1 MANPGIEWYV
11 RDRPFRST
19 LLLEPAMSKT
29 DSDKR
34 AGGLQVAEA
43 PAPADVQPES
53 LDKVRDI
60 LFGSQMRAV
69 DTRLQGLEE
78 RLREEHEALRTDFAR
93 QVESL
98 DNFIRSEVNT
108 VTERLATESR
118 KRSEDLKSLA
128 AEIKEAIRALERR
141 HVKLEEA
148 GAMADAALRDQL
160 LHQSTTAANELAKL
174 GERLGAELQQ
184 SHAALASAKTDRT
197 ALASLLT
204 DMAGRLTA
212 PDKAPDK
219 KNGARS

>member
-1 MANPGIEWYV
+1 MSRIESV
-11 RDRPFRST
+11 
-19 LLLEPAMSKT
+19 
-29 DSDKR
+29 
-34 AGGLQVAEA
+34 QVAESPA
-43 PAPADVQPES
+43 PAPADAQPES

-69 DTRLQGLEE
+69 DSRLQGLEE
-78 RLREEHEALRTDFAR
+78 RIREEHESMRSDFTR

-98 DNFIRSEVNT
+98 DSFIRSEVNT

-118 KRSEDLKSLA
+118 KRSEDLKGLA

-148 GAMADAALRDQL
+148 ANMADASLRDQL
-160 LHQSTTAANELAKL
+160 LHQSTSAAAELARL
-174 GERLGAELQQ
+174 GERLGDELKR
-184 SHAALASAKTDRT
+184 SHAELASAKTDRT

-212 PDKAPDK
+212 ADKPPEK